1 MSIEKSFAEELKRRL
16 SEKEDTAQERSRGL
30 QPWHLYVVYAAS
42 VIGLVTWI
50 GGGFQIWKPLIDSLK

>member
-16 SEKEDTAQERSRGL
+16 SEKEDTTQERSRGL